1 MTTLVDTNILISLL
15 DPNHQHHAWSSAQL
29 VARKVI
35 GPALICDIVYCEFSV
50 GMASQAHVDTAIQT
64 LAIDRIGRSS
74 DAALY
79 RAGQA
84 YKKYRGQQG
93 TKSNVLPDF
102 LIGAVAELA
111 GVPLLTANG
120 GDYAGYFPQVTLI
133 CPP

>member
-1 MTTLVDTNILISLL
+1 MTTLVDTNILISVLNTK
-15 DPNHQHHAWSSAQL
+15 DHHHQWSTDQL
-29 VARKVI
+29 ALRKAV

-50 GMASQAHVDTAIQT
+50 GMADRAAVDAAISA
-64 LAIDRIGRSS
+64 LALDRIGRSS

-84 YKKYRGQQG
+84 YKQYRMQSG
-93 TKSNVLPDF
+93 TKANVLSDF
-102 LIGAVAELA
+102 LIGAVAEVA

-120 GDYAGYFPQVTLI
+120 SDYTGYFPSVQLI